1 MRANCSKMR
10 FRTVSARV
18 PLIVLCA
25 RIVLVPLT
33 VLNLQK
39 TEKKVVKAKTKKIY
53 GVEVGFHCKCVAPRI
68 ASFFAFI
75 IQEILIGH
83 RKK

>member
-10 FRTVSARV
+10 FRIVSARV

-39 TEKKVVKAKTKKIY
+39 TEKKVVKAKTKKIH
-53 GVEVGFHCKCVAPRI
+53 GVEVGFHCKCVASRV
-68 ASFFAFI
+68 SRYYLHSLF
-75 IQEILIGH
+75 
-83 RKK
+83 KKY